1 MGDSTMSFRYRATAA
16 LMLATCVA
24 SCSDSNPFVGKW
36 VLADDSK
43 SENCVKALE
52 DLIVT
57 EKSLRSKQ
65 GVWLYTLVEDGDD
78 YIIDRN
84 NADKIQATVGP
95 DDTVTLNF
103 GPYRCKMQRQKDK

>member
-1 MGDSTMSFRYRATAA
+1 
-16 LMLATCVA
+16 
-24 SCSDSNPFVGKW
+24 
-36 VLADDSK
+36 VLTDDSK

-52 DLIVT
+52 DLVVT